1 MTSLKNQ
8 VLEAKKKFRAISFHS
23 KRIHLWLRFL
33 WCESAMFYSK
43 ISIPRPLVK
52 IVLFF
57 GGLLFGILPA
67 LPGEAGILEQVE
79 KELVELADRVRPAV
93 VSLSPY
99 IAKGAVRQGLPN
111 RGRPANAGAGVIYN
125 AERGL
130 VVTNSHVV
138 RNVERIKVI
147 LKDGR
152 EIIGEVLGA
161 DEDTDLAV
169 VHISSKTLLA
179 EVKFGDSSKIRV
191 GQLVVAVG
199 NPYGLND
206 TTTFGIISGLKRENI
221 NLSRYE
227 DFIQTDASINPGNS
241 GGPLLNIKGE
251 VIGINTAIINYA
263 QSIGF
268 SIPSN
273 MVKHVVEQLV
283 EHGEVHRGWLGVG
296 IDPVSEE
303 VAKRAKVQVGEGV
316 IINSVFE
323 GDPADMAG
331 LKVGDIILKIGGSE
345 INSPN
350 SMIRVIGAITPGQT
364 INLDILRDGKPK
376 LVPVKLESRKKRT
389 TQLAT
394 LSPMRSSGLGF
405 TVVNSEKGSKLPG
418 GALVSQVDPESHAAL
433 KGLRSGDLIVA
444 VNGENVENQHEFDG
458 LVGKI
463 QQGSAVF
470 LLIWRND
477 KKFHLGL
484 VREE

>member
-1 MTSLKNQ
+1 VN
-8 VLEAKKKFRAISFHS
+8 KKAMSFHL
-23 KRIHLWLRFL
+23 KWLGCFAAFL
-33 WCESAMFYSK
+33 WRESTMFYSITNK
-43 ISIPRPLVK
+43 SKPIVK
-52 IVLFF
+52 TILFF
-57 GGLLFGILPA
+57 CILLLGILPA
-67 LPGEAGILEQVE
+67 SHGEAGILDQVE

-99 IAKGAVRQGLPN
+99 IAKGAVGQGLPN
-111 RGRPANAGAGVIYN
+111 KGRPANAGAGAIYN
-125 AERGL
+125 AEKGL

-138 RNVERIKVI
+138 RNVEKIKVT

-169 VHISSKTLLA
+169 VHIESDIPLT
-179 EVKFGDSSKIRV
+179 EVQFGDSSKIRI

-273 MVKHVVEQLV
+273 MVKHIVEQLA

-303 VAKRAKVQVGEGV
+303 VAKRTKGQEGVGV

-323 GDPADMAG
+323 GDPAHQAG
-331 LKVGDIILKIGGSE
+331 LKIGDIILKIGGAE

-364 INLDILRDGKPK
+364 INLDILRQGKHK
-376 LVPVKLESRKKRT
+376 IMPVKLESRKKRT
-389 TQLAT
+389 TQLAK
-394 LSPMRSSGLGF
+394 LPPMSPSGLGF
-405 TVVNSEKGSKLPG
+405 MVLDPEKGSKQSEG
-418 GALVSQVDPESHAAL
+418 VLVSQVTPDSSAAS
-433 KGLRSGDLIVA
+433 KGLQLGDLILA
-444 VNGENVENQHEFDG
+444 VNGESIKNQHEFDRI
-458 LVGKI
+458 VGEVKK
-463 QQGSAVF
+463 GSSIF
-470 LLIWRND
+470 LLVWRND
-477 KKFHLGL
+477 EKFHLGL
-484 VREE
+484 VREN

>member
-1 MTSLKNQ
+1 MMKL
-8 VLEAKKKFRAISFHS
+8 
-23 KRIHLWLRFL
+23 
-33 WCESAMFYSK
+33 
-43 ISIPRPLVK
+43 
-52 IVLFF
+52 VLFF
-57 GGLLFGILPA
+57 GALLLGVLPA
-67 LPGEAGILEQVE
+67 LSGEAGILEQVE

-99 IAKGAVRQGLPN
+99 IAKDAVRQGLPK

-130 VVTNSHVV
+130 IVTNSHVV
-138 RNVERIKVI
+138 RNVQKIKVT
-147 LKDGR
+147 LMGGR

-169 VHISSKTLLA
+169 VYIASKVPLA
-179 EVKFGDSSKIRV
+179 EVVFGDSSKVRI
-191 GQLVVAVG
+191 GQLVIAVG

-206 TTTFGIISGLKRENI
+206 TTTFGIISGLQRENI

-303 VAKRAKVQVGEGV
+303 VAKRSKVQVGEGV

-405 TVVNSEKGSKLPG
+405 IVVNSEKGSKLPG
-418 GALVSQVDPESHAAL
+418 GALVSRVDPESPAAL
-433 KGLRSGDLIVA
+433 KGLRPGDLIVA

>member
-1 MTSLKNQ
+1 MMKL
-8 VLEAKKKFRAISFHS
+8 
-23 KRIHLWLRFL
+23 
-33 WCESAMFYSK
+33 
-43 ISIPRPLVK
+43 
-52 IVLFF
+52 VLFF
-57 GGLLFGILPA
+57 GALLLGVLPA
-67 LPGEAGILEQVE
+67 LSGEAGILEQVE

-99 IAKGAVRQGLPN
+99 IAKDAVRQGLPK

-130 VVTNSHVV
+130 IVTNSHVV
-138 RNVERIKVI
+138 RNVQKIKVT
-147 LKDGR
+147 LMGGR

-169 VHISSKTLLA
+169 VYIASKVPLA
-179 EVKFGDSSKIRV
+179 EVVFGDSSKVRV
-191 GQLVVAVG
+191 GQLVIAVG

-303 VAKRAKVQVGEGV
+303 VANRAAKAQVGEGV
-316 IINSVFE
+316 IINSIFE

-345 INSPN
+345 IDSPN

-364 INLDILRDGKPK
+364 INLDILRKGEHK

-394 LSPMRSSGLGF
+394 LPPMRPSGLGF
-405 TVVNSEKGSKLPG
+405 TVVNSTKGSKLPG
-418 GALVSQVDPESHAAL
+418 GALVSRVTPESPAAL
-433 KGLRSGDLIVA
+433 KGLQSGDLIVA
-444 VNGENVENQHEFDG
+444 VNGEAVENQHEFDG

-463 QQGSAVF
+463 QKGSPVF
-470 LLIWRND
+470 LLVWRND

-484 VREE
+484 VREK

>member
-1 MTSLKNQ
+1 MLYSMTGNS
-8 VLEAKKKFRAISFHS
+8 
-23 KRIHLWLRFL
+23 
-33 WCESAMFYSK
+33 
-43 ISIPRPLVK
+43 RPLMK
-52 IVLFF
+52 TILFF
-57 GGLLFGILPA
+57 GALLFGSLPA
-67 LPGEAGILEQVE
+67 LHGEAGILDQVE
-79 KELVELADRVRPAV
+79 KELVGLADKVRPAV

-99 IAKGAVRQGLPN
+99 IAKGAIGQGLPN
-111 RGRPANAGAGVIYN
+111 KGRPANAGAGAIYN
-125 AERGL
+125 AEKGL

-138 RNVERIKVI
+138 RNVEKIKVT
-147 LKDGR
+147 LKGGR
-152 EIIGEVLGA
+152 EIIGDVLGA

-169 VHISSKTLLA
+169 VQIHSETPLA
-179 EVKFGDSSKIRV
+179 EVHFGDSSKVRV

-273 MVKHVVEQLV
+273 MVKHIVEQLA

-303 VAKRAKVQVGEGV
+303 IAKQTNGQEGVGV

-323 GDPADMAG
+323 GDPADLAG
-331 LKVGDIILKIGGSE
+331 LKIGDIILKIGGAE

-364 INLDILRDGKPK
+364 INLDILRKGKREV
-376 LVPVKLESRKKRT
+376 VPVRLESRKKRT
-389 TQLAT
+389 TQLAA
-394 LSPMRSSGLGF
+394 LPPMNPSGLGF
-405 TVVNSEKGSKLPG
+405 TVMDAESHLPS
-418 GALVSQVDPESHAAL
+418 GALVSRVTPESPAAS
-433 KGLRSGDLIVA
+433 KGLQSGDLIMA
-444 VNGENVENQHEFDG
+444 INGESVKSPLEFDL
-458 LVGKI
+458 LVNKI
-463 QQGSAVF
+463 EKGSSVF
-470 LLIWRND
+470 LLVWRNNE
-477 KKFHLGL
+477 KFHLEL
-484 VREE
+484 VW

>member
-1 MTSLKNQ
+1 MKTILY
-8 VLEAKKKFRAISFHS
+8 FCI
-23 KRIHLWLRFL
+23 
-33 WCESAMFYSK
+33 
-43 ISIPRPLVK
+43 
-52 IVLFF
+52 LFF
-57 GGLLFGILPA
+57 GVLPA
-67 LPGEAGILEQVE
+67 LEGEAGVLEQVE

-99 IAKGAVRQGLPN
+99 IAKGAVGQGLPN
-111 RGRPANAGAGVIYN
+111 KGRPANAGAGAIYN
-125 AERGL
+125 AEKGL

-138 RNVERIKVI
+138 RNVEKIKVT
-147 LKDGR
+147 LKGGR

-169 VHISSKTLLA
+169 VHIESDLPLT
-179 EVKFGDSSKIRV
+179 EVKFGDSSKIRI

-273 MVKHVVEQLV
+273 MVKHIVEQLA

-303 VAKRAKVQVGEGV
+303 VAKRTNAKEGVGV

-323 GDPADMAG
+323 GDPADLAG
-331 LKVGDIILKIGGSE
+331 LKIGDIILKIGGAE

-364 INLDILRDGKPK
+364 INLDILRKGKHK
-376 LVPVKLESRKKRT
+376 IMPVRLESRKKRT
-389 TQLAT
+389 TQLAALPPILT
-394 LSPMRSSGLGF
+394 SGLGF
-405 TVVNSEKGSKLPG
+405 KVKDPEKNATMPG
-418 GALVSQVDPESHAAL
+418 GVLVAEVSPDSPAAT
-433 KGLRSGDLIVA
+433 KGLQVGDLIVA
-444 VNGENVENQHEFDG
+444 LNGEVVENQREFDMA
-458 LVGKI
+458 LSKTRER
-463 QQGSAVF
+463 STVF
-470 LLIWRND
+470 LLVWRNGE
-477 KKFHLGL
+477 KFHLGL
-484 VREE
+484 VR

>member
-1 MTSLKNQ
+1 
-8 VLEAKKKFRAISFHS
+8 
-23 KRIHLWLRFL
+23 
-33 WCESAMFYSK
+33 MFYLK
-43 ISIPRPLVK
+43 PSIARPLVK
-52 IVLFF
+52 FVLF
-57 GGLLFGILPA
+57 GLLFGILPV
-67 LPGEAGILEQVE
+67 LPGEAGILEQME

-111 RGRPANAGAGVIYN
+111 RGRPATAGAGVIYD

-138 RNVERIKVI
+138 RNVERIKVT
-147 LKDGR
+147 LKDGQV
-152 EIIGEVLGA
+152 IIGEVLGA

-169 VHISSKTLLA
+169 VQILSKTPLA
-179 EVKFGDSSKIRV
+179 EVKFGDSSKVRV

-206 TTTFGIISGLKRENI
+206 TTTFGIVSGLKRENI

-283 EHGEVHRGWLGVG
+283 DHGEVHRGWLGVG

-303 VAKRAKVQVGEGV
+303 VANRAAKAQVGEGV

-345 INSPN
+345 ITSPN
-350 SMIRVIGAITPGQT
+350 SMIRVIGAMTPGQT
-364 INLDILRDGKPK
+364 INLDILRKGKHSV
-376 LVPVKLESRKKRT
+376 VPVKLESRKRRT

-394 LSPMRSSGLGF
+394 LPPMHSSGLGF
-405 TVVNSEKGSKLPG
+405 TVANSEKGSKLPR
-418 GALVSQVDPESHAAL
+418 GALVSQVSPQSPAAL
-433 KGLRSGDLIVA
+433 NGLRSGDLIVA
-444 VNGENVENQHEFDG
+444 VNGETVENQHEFDG
-458 LVGKI
+458 FIGKI
-463 QQGSAVF
+463 PPGSPIF
-470 LLIWRND
+470 LLVWRND

-484 VREE
+484 VREK

>member
-1 MTSLKNQ
+1 
-8 VLEAKKKFRAISFHS
+8 
-23 KRIHLWLRFL
+23 
-33 WCESAMFYSK
+33 MFYSK
-43 ISIPRPLVK
+43 PSIARPLVK
-52 IVLFF
+52 FVLF
-57 GGLLFGILPA
+57 GLLFGILPV
-67 LPGEAGILEQVE
+67 LPGEAGILEQME

-111 RGRPANAGAGVIYN
+111 RGRPANAGAGVIYD

-138 RNVERIKVI
+138 RNVERIKVT
-147 LKDGR
+147 LKDGQV
-152 EIIGEVLGA
+152 IIGEVLGA

-169 VHISSKTLLA
+169 VQILSKTPLA
-179 EVKFGDSSKIRV
+179 EVRFGDSSKVRV

-206 TTTFGIISGLKRENI
+206 TTTFGIVSGLKRENI

-303 VAKRAKVQVGEGV
+303 VANRAAKAQVGEGV
-316 IINSVFE
+316 IINSIFE

-345 INSPN
+345 ITSPN
-350 SMIRVIGAITPGQT
+350 SMIRVIGAMTPGQT
-364 INLDILRDGKPK
+364 INLDILRKGKHSV
-376 LVPVKLESRKKRT
+376 VPVKLESRKRRT

-394 LSPMRSSGLGF
+394 LPPMRSSGLGF
-405 TVVNSEKGSKLPG
+405 TVANSEKGSKLPR
-418 GALVSQVDPESHAAL
+418 GALVSQVSPQSPAAL
-433 KGLRSGDLIVA
+433 MGLRSGDLIVA
-444 VNGENVENQHEFDG
+444 VNGETVENQHEFDG
-458 LVGKI
+458 LIGKI
-463 QQGSAVF
+463 QTGSPIF
-470 LLIWRND
+470 LLVWRND

-484 VREE
+484 VREK

>member
-1 MTSLKNQ
+1 MMKL
-8 VLEAKKKFRAISFHS
+8 
-23 KRIHLWLRFL
+23 
-33 WCESAMFYSK
+33 
-43 ISIPRPLVK
+43 
-52 IVLFF
+52 VLFF
-57 GGLLFGILPA
+57 WALLLGVLPA
-67 LPGEAGILEQVE
+67 LSGEAGILEQVE

-99 IAKGAVRQGLPN
+99 IAKDAVRQGLPK

-130 VVTNSHVV
+130 IVTNSHVV
-138 RNVERIKVI
+138 RNVQKIKVT
-147 LKDGR
+147 LMGGR

-169 VHISSKTLLA
+169 VQILSKTPLA
-179 EVKFGDSSKIRV
+179 EVKFGDSSKVRV

-206 TTTFGIISGLKRENI
+206 TTTFGIVSGLKRENI

-283 EHGEVHRGWLGVG
+283 DHGEVHRGWLGVG

-303 VAKRAKVQVGEGV
+303 VANRAAKAQVGEGV
-316 IINSVFE
+316 IINSIFE

-345 INSPN
+345 ITSPN
-350 SMIRVIGAITPGQT
+350 SMIRVIGAMTPGQT
-364 INLDILRDGKPK
+364 INLDILRKGKHSV
-376 LVPVKLESRKKRT
+376 VPVKLESRKRRT

-394 LSPMRSSGLGF
+394 LPPMRSSGLGF
-405 TVVNSEKGSKLPG
+405 TVANSEKGSKLPR
-418 GALVSQVDPESHAAL
+418 GALVSQVSPQSPAAL
-433 KGLRSGDLIVA
+433 MGLRSGDLIVA
-444 VNGENVENQHEFDG
+444 VNGETVENQHEFDG
-458 LVGKI
+458 FIGKI
-463 QQGSAVF
+463 PPGSPIF
-470 LLIWRND
+470 LLVWRND

-484 VREE
+484 VREK